1 MTSVTSMQKKKD
13 VEKSMVSGD
22 FYPFFPC
29 TEALNIEFP
38 TYSMKKSC
46 ENHGIIEFQPIYN
59 NRFP

>member
-1 MTSVTSMQKKKD
+1 MTSETSIHKKKD
-13 VEKSMVSGD
+13 VEKSMVSSD
-22 FYPFFPC
+22 FYSFLPC

-46 ENHGIIEFQPIYN
+46 ENHRIIEFQSIYN